1 MLAELYKIILRS
13 TPKWLII
20 IYRCYKVTSGSE
32 FRLCKN
38 NEVQQKIIV
47 SFVSRC
53 QDVLNEYA
61 PLERKLVEVLSLSVN
76 RITSLKQFA
85 ACPSL
90 EELYLR
96 KNEIADLSEVPPIS

>member
-1 MLAELYKIILRS
+1 M
-13 TPKWLII
+13 
-20 IYRCYKVTSGSE
+20 
-32 FRLCKN
+32 
-38 NEVQQKIIV
+38 
-47 SFVSRC
+47 
-53 QDVLNEYA
+53 LNEYV